1 MNDVIKMPH
10 SYVFVLCTFHSRRSI
25 EAISSQQAAMSTSGV
40 NIHNG
45 APQQWFLHQLSRYQQ
60 HLSKMYNERQP
71 PNDRGKP
78 LVASISGLELGD
90 DHDTL
95 RTNFKDCDV
104 SRFIIPTSLLV
115 RNNMNP
121 SHGTKAPPPHSAAA
135 GSILPL
141 LRCVGV
147 GHAIRILAALLS
159 ERRVVLSSY
168 SPTRLAACS
177 HSAVSAL
184 AVGLLH
190 WQHLYI
196 PVLPPHLWQYLAAPY
211 PYLIGI
217 LSNTVPRLDR
227 TDGLGEVLL
236 INLDTNQMETRGMDT
251 NTILQRLPDLF
262 QSNPD
267 PLQNQLQNS
276 RPYTASEELGR
287 DLSEILKEDKKV
299 LYGESALNKV
309 SEKAAV
315 ATKAVKQTF
324 LKLRD
329 KGRQYLQNRMQS
341 GNVYDET
348 QASPQEANVGDDDG
362 PSEVNIMTTDYVYTE
377 SCQNETAEQEVRIA
391 FTSFFLSLLGDMKW
405 YLSQLPGQQV
415 PIFDR
420 NKFLQTRRSMG
431 DGDGT
436 AMWVLLNNCCQTQML
451 EEFTKARINEVM
463 SRAVITPDMP
473 LFLQCAAQCRQHNL
487 DFNLVT
493 CRRITRQI
501 ADGSSARLTG
511 LIQTNA
517 RRTAMTLTSN
527 KAFEG
532 DYEHA
537 IAKLVEESR
546 ESTSILFDIMS
557 VIWLRLRDCK
567 GMQWKHGHHAL
578 QLLRN
583 ILYHGPLA
591 AISEATDGLSKI
603 QALKYYDNIRAQH
616 AQEIRSSAVLV
627 YDLLVD
633 RAKLFHIR
641 RVCANRRRLLQSRA
655 EPKVSFPLSYLV
667 SQRWTRT
674 NDIEKMI
681 RCIGIASPRRKC
693 QHSFTIS

>member
-1 MNDVIKMPH
+1 MSLNDSAI
-10 SYVFVLCTFHSRRSI
+10 VFSTLSNYFVRSI
-25 EAISSQQAAMSTSGV
+25 EAISSQQAALSVSGM
-40 NIHNG
+40 NLHNG
-45 APQQWFLHQLSRYQQ
+45 APQQWFLHQLSRHQQ
-60 HLSKMYNERQP
+60 HLSNLYNERQA
-71 PNDRGKP
+71 PNDRGRP
-78 LVASISGLELGD
+78 LVASIPGLELGD
-90 DHDTL
+90 DHDVL
-95 RTNFKDCDV
+95 RSKFKDCDM

-121 SHGTKAPPPHSAAA
+121 SPGTKAPPPHSSAA

-147 GHAIRILAALLS
+147 THALRIMAALLS
-159 ERRVVLSSY
+159 ERRIILVSS

-177 HSAVSAL
+177 HGAVSAL

-217 LSNTVPRLDR
+217 LSNTFPRLDR

-251 NTILQRLPDLF
+251 HTIQQRLPDLF
-262 QSNPD
+262 QSTPEM
-267 PLQNQLQNS
+267 LQNQMQNS
-276 RPYTASEELGR
+276 RPATASEELGR
-287 DLSEILKEDKKV
+287 DLLEILKEDKKV
-299 LYGESALNKV
+299 MYGESALNRV

-324 LKLRD
+324 LKIRD
-329 KGRQYLQNRMQS
+329 KGRQYLQNRMQTGS
-341 GNVYDET
+341 GYDGS
-348 QASPQEANVGDDDG
+348 QPSQEIAGGEDD
-362 PSEVNIMTTDYVYTE
+362 STMEVNSMATDYVYTE
-377 SCQNETAEQEVRIA
+377 SCYNEGAEQEARIA

-405 YLSQLPGQQV
+405 YLSTPPGQQL
-415 PIFDR
+415 PTLDR
-420 NKFLQTRRSMG
+420 NKFLQQRRSLG

-436 AMWVLLNNCCQTQML
+436 PMWALLNNICQTQML
-451 EEFTKARINEVM
+451 EEFVKARVDEVN
-463 SRAVITPDMP
+463 SRVVVSADMP
-473 LFLQCAAQCRQHNL
+473 LFLQCSFHCRQHNL
-487 DFNLVT
+487 DFGLLT

-501 ADGSSARLTG
+501 ADGSPARLTG
-511 LIQTNA
+511 LLQTNA

-527 KAFEG
+527 KAYEG
-532 DYEHA
+532 DYEQA

-546 ESTSILFDIMS
+546 ESTSILFDVMS

-567 GMQWKHGHHAL
+567 GMQWKHGHQAL

-583 ILYHGPLA
+583 LLYHGPLA

-603 QALKYYDNIRAQH
+603 RALKFYDNMRAQH
-616 AQEIRSSAVLV
+616 AQEIRLSAILV

-633 RAKLFHIR
+633 RAKLFYIR
-641 RVCANRRRLLQSRA
+641 RVCANRRRILQNKSG
-655 EPKVSFPLSYLV
+655 PNVSFSTSNESIVCVAVILTTL
-667 SQRWTRT
+667 T
-674 NDIEKMI
+674 I
-681 RCIGIASPRRKC
+681 RFVLGTAAS
-693 QHSFTIS
+693 